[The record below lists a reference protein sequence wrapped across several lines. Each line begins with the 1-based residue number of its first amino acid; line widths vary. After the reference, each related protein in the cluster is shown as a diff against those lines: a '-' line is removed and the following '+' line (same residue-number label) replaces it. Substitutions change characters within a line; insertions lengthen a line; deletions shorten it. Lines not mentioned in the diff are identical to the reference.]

1 MSQAIC
7 LKCPQCRTNLSGE
20 NNSKV
25 FFCHTCTLCF
35 NVDTATGKLL
45 QYPVRYI
52 NPQKTVG
59 AEQIY
64 FPFWQFESRY
74 TLDGSAPTD
83 SSLTRTFYIPAFFIK
98 NINYFG
104 DIGYYY
110 MKHNVVLEP
119 GSWKRM
125 EVFPAD
131 RDLRH
136 AARYPQIYL
145 TKENFPTLREMRK
158 GFSDVQV
165 KHLKA
170 GVVLVPFYKV
180 EHSYIDSILTWKYP
194 AGALI

>member
-1 MSQAIC
+1 MSRAIC
-7 LKCPQCRTNLSGE
+7 LKCPQCQTNLSGE

-25 FFCHTCTLCF
+25 FFCHACALCF
-35 NVDTATGKLL
+35 NVDLALGKLL
-45 QYPVRYI
+45 QYPLLYI
-52 NPQKTVG
+52 NPCKT
-59 AEQIY
+59 ASLEQVY

-74 TLDGSAPTD
+74 TLDGTAPTD
-83 SSLTRTFYIPAFFIK
+83 HSSTRTFYIPAFFIK

-110 MKHNVVLEP
+110 MQNNVILEP
-119 GSWKRM
+119 GPFKRQV
-125 EVFPAD
+125 VFPAD

-145 TKENFPTLREMRK
+145 TKENFPTLRDMRK
-158 GFSDVQV
+158 GFSEVQV

-170 GVVLVPFYKV
+170 GIALVPFYKA
-180 EHSYIDSILTWKYP
+180 EHSYSDSILSWKYP